1 MLRILHVLWSPHS
14 GPICAYENP
23 SLAWAHA
30 RTMLGV
36 DVAQI
41 ALHTE
46 LPEIAREDIESDYDG
61 EEITPVEPVEDLS
74 TTMIA
79 IDDIDDGPKK

>member
-1 MLRILHVLWSPHS
+1 
-14 GPICAYENP
+14 
-23 SLAWAHA
+23 
-30 RTMLGV
+30 MLGV